1 MSDGPATFETNP
13 RLLKTL
19 LNDAHSGILQ
29 LPDFQRSWVW
39 DEERIKSLV
48 ASVSRGFP
56 IGALMTLQTG
66 GEVEFKPRL
75 IEGVPA
81 VPMDT
86 KAASLLLD
94 GQQRVTSLYQVAFR
108 NAVVETVTPK
118 NRKVRRW
125 FYLDMVTALDPDSD
139 REEAVI
145 GVPEDRVLRSDFGRS
160 VELDLSSRLK
170 EIENLHYPISEV
182 FRFDEWMSSFWE
194 SSDQFPDFQQRR
206 EVVMQFKSKILE
218 RFTEYQIPVI
228 TLGRETSR
236 EAVCVVFEKVNTGGK
251 ALDAFELITAMYAAE
266 GHELRKDWFG
276 EGSGEPGRADRL
288 RQVLR
293 LPSQDAGVLAGVG
306 NTDFMQIIALF
317 HTRDRRAEASAEGR
331 SGKDL
336 PQVSATRQ
344 TLLSLPLSA
353 YLKYEAK
360 AEAGLVAAAK
370 FLISL
375 GIFRVLDLPYQ
386 SQVVPLAAILAELG
400 SEAESRDVRDKLEK
414 WYWNGV
420 FGELYGS
427 STETRIA
434 KDFIEVVSWARGSGD
449 DPSTIRDATVRADRL
464 LTMRT
469 RLSAAYKGVSALLL
483 KAGARDI
490 RTGQPFDKT
499 VFFDEN
505 VDIHHLFPQDWCK
518 KRGIDRRQYDS
529 ILNKSPLSARTNRM
543 IGGKA
548 PSQYLTTLEEGEN
561 NRELARVRLADA
573 ISSHLASP
581 ELLRSDDFYGFL
593 EDRQRRIIVEI
604 ERAIGQQV
612 YYADLPPEE
621 GDDVDELDALSPL
634 VET

>member
-1 MSDGPATFETNP
+1 MGVHMSDGPATFETNP

-19 LNDAHSGILQ
+19 LNDAHSGLIQ

-75 IEGVPA
+75 IEGVPDLPGDNRA
-81 VPMDT
+81 T
-86 KAASLLLD
+86 SLLLD

-108 NAVVETVTPK
+108 NAVVHTVTPK

-125 FYLDMVTALDPDSD
+125 FYLDMVAALDPDSD
-139 REEAVI
+139 REQAVV
-145 GVPEDRVLRSDFGRS
+145 GVPEDRVLRSEFGR
-160 VELDLSSRLK
+160 VIELDLSSRLK

-194 SSDQFPDFQQRR
+194 SSDAFPDFQQRR
-206 EVVMQFKSKILE
+206 EIVMEFKSRVLE

-276 EGSGEPGRADRL
+276 EGAALPGRADRL
-288 RQVLR
+288 RQTLR
-293 LPSQDAGVLAGVG
+293 LPSQEAGVLAGVG
-306 NTDFMQIIALF
+306 NTDFMQIVALF
-317 HTRDRRAEASAEGR
+317 HTRDRRADASAEGR
-331 SGKDL
+331 SGKEL

-353 YLKYEAK
+353 YLKYESR

-370 FLISL
+370 FLINL

-400 SEAESRDVRDKLEK
+400 PEAESRTVRDKIEK
-414 WYWNGV
+414 WFWNGV

-434 KDFIEVVSWARGSGD
+434 KDFVEVVAWARGTAEE
-449 DPSTIRDATVRADRL
+449 PSTIRDATVRADRL

-483 KAGARDI
+483 TAGARDL
-490 RTGQPFDKT
+490 RTGQAFDKT

-518 KRGIDRRQYDS
+518 KQGIDRKLYDS
-529 ILNKSPLSARTNRM
+529 ILNKSPLSARTNRK

-548 PSQYLTTLEEGEN
+548 PSQYLLTLEEGESGSD
-561 NRELARVRLADA
+561 LARQQLSDA

-581 ELLRSDDFYGFL
+581 ELLWADDFHGFL
-593 EDRQRRIIVEI
+593 QDRQSRIIAEI
-604 ERAIGQQV
+604 EKAIGQQV
-612 YYADLPPEE
+612 YVADLPPEE
-621 GDDVDELDALSPL
+621 GDEGDDVEA
-634 VET
+634 

>member
-19 LNDAHSGILQ
+19 LNDAHSGLIQ

-75 IEGVPA
+75 IEGVPDLPGDNA
-81 VPMDT
+81 
-86 KAASLLLD
+86 AASLLLD

-108 NAVVETVTPK
+108 NAVVHTVTPK

-125 FYLDMVTALDPDSD
+125 FYLDMVAALDPDSD
-139 REEAVI
+139 REQAVV
-145 GVPEDRVLRSDFGRS
+145 GVPEDRVLRSEFGR
-160 VELDLSSRLK
+160 VIELDLSSRLK

-194 SSDQFPDFQQRR
+194 SSDAFPDFQQRR
-206 EVVMQFKSKILE
+206 EIVMDFKSKVLE

-276 EGSGEPGRADRL
+276 EGAALPGRADRL
-288 RQVLR
+288 RQTLR
-293 LPSQDAGVLAGVG
+293 LPSQEAGVLAGVG
-306 NTDFMQIIALF
+306 NTDFMQIVALF
-317 HTRDRRAEASAEGR
+317 HTRDRRADASAEGR
-331 SGKDL
+331 SGKEL

-353 YLKYEAK
+353 YLKYESR

-370 FLISL
+370 FLINL

-400 SEAESRDVRDKLEK
+400 PEAESRNVRDKIEK
-414 WYWNGV
+414 WFWNGV

-434 KDFIEVVSWARGSGD
+434 KDFIEVVAWARGAAEE
-449 DPSTIRDATVRADRL
+449 PSTIRDATVRADRL

-483 KAGARDI
+483 TAGARDL
-490 RTGQPFDKT
+490 RTGQAFDKT

-518 KRGIDRRQYDS
+518 KQGIDRKLYDS
-529 ILNKSPLSARTNRM
+529 ILNKSPLSARTNRK
-543 IGGKA
+543 IGGNA
-548 PSQYLTTLEEGEN
+548 PSQYLLTLEEGGSGSD
-561 NRELARVRLADA
+561 LARQQLSDA

-581 ELLRSDDFYGFL
+581 ELLWADDFHGFL
-593 EDRQRRIIVEI
+593 QDRQRRIIAEI
-604 ERAIGQQV
+604 EKAIGQQV
-612 YYADLPPEE
+612 YVADLPPEE
-621 GDDVDELDALSPL
+621 GDEGDDVEA
-634 VET
+634 

>member
-1 MSDGPATFETNP
+1 MNDGPATFETNP

-19 LNDAHSGILQ
+19 LNDAHSGALQ

-75 IEGVPA
+75 IEGVP
-81 VPMDT
+81 DT
-86 KAASLLLD
+86 PGDTRAASLLLD

-118 NRKVRRW
+118 NRRVKRW
-125 FYLDMVTALDPDSD
+125 FYIDMVSALDPDSD
-139 REEAVI
+139 REQSVI
-145 GVPEDRVLRSDFGRS
+145 GVPEDRVLRSEFGR
-160 VELDLSSRLK
+160 VVDLDLSTRLK
-170 EIENLHYPISEV
+170 EIENLHYPMSEV

-194 SSDQFPDFQQRR
+194 SSDEFSDFQHRR
-206 EVVMQFKSKILE
+206 EIVMRFKSKILE

-228 TLGRETSR
+228 TLGRGTSR

-276 EGSGEPGRADRL
+276 ERAGKPGRADRL
-288 RQVLR
+288 REVLR
-293 LPSQDAGVLAGVG
+293 LPSQDVGVLAGVG

-331 SGKDL
+331 SGKEL

-353 YLKYEAK
+353 YLKYEDQ
-360 AEAGLVAAAK
+360 AEAGLVSAAK

-386 SQVVPLAAILAELG
+386 SQIVPLAAILAELG
-400 SEAESRDVRDKLEK
+400 SETESRDVRSRIEK
-414 WYWNGV
+414 WFWNGV

-434 KDFIEVVSWARGSGD
+434 KDFVEVVAWARGSSEE
-449 DPSTIRDATVRADRL
+449 PSTIRDATVRADRL

-483 KAGARDI
+483 KAGASDL

-518 KRGIDRRQYDS
+518 KQGIDRNQYDS
-529 ILNKSPLSARTNRM
+529 ILNKSPLSARTNRK

-548 PSQYLTTLEEGEN
+548 PSQYLSNLEEGEN
-561 NRELARVRLADA
+561 DPVVARERLSDA
-573 ISSHLASP
+573 ISSHLASA

-593 EDRQRRIIVEI
+593 EDRQRRIIGEI
-604 ERAIGQQV
+604 EKVIGQQV
-612 YYADLPPEE
+612 YVVDLPAEE
-621 GDDVDELDALSPL
+621 GDDVDE
-634 VET
+634 VEA

>member
-19 LNDAHSGILQ
+19 LNDAHSGLIQ

-75 IEGVPA
+75 IEGVPDLPGDSRA
-81 VPMDT
+81 S
-86 KAASLLLD
+86 SLLLD

-108 NAVVETVTPK
+108 NAVVHTVTPK

-125 FYLDMVTALDPDSD
+125 FYLDMVAALDPDSD
-139 REEAVI
+139 REQAVV
-145 GVPEDRVLRSDFGRS
+145 GVPEDRVLRSEFGRV

-194 SSDQFPDFQQRR
+194 SSDAFPDFQQRR
-206 EVVMQFKSKILE
+206 EIVMEFKSKVLE

-276 EGSGEPGRADRL
+276 EGASLPGRADRL
-288 RQVLR
+288 RQTLR
-293 LPSQDAGVLAGVG
+293 LPSQEAGVLAGVG
-306 NTDFMQIIALF
+306 NTDFMQIVALF
-317 HTRDRRAEASAEGR
+317 HTRDRRADASAEGR
-331 SGKDL
+331 SGKEL

-353 YLKYEAK
+353 YLKYESR

-370 FLISL
+370 FLINL

-400 SEAESRDVRDKLEK
+400 PEAESRTVRDKIEK
-414 WYWNGV
+414 WFWNGV

-434 KDFIEVVSWARGSGD
+434 KDFVEVVAWARGTAEE
-449 DPSTIRDATVRADRL
+449 PSTIRDATVRADRL

-483 KAGARDI
+483 TAGARDL
-490 RTGQPFDKT
+490 RTGQAFDKT

-518 KRGIDRRQYDS
+518 KQGIDRKLYDS
-529 ILNKSPLSARTNRM
+529 ILNKSPLSARTNRK

-548 PSQYLTTLEEGEN
+548 PSQYLLTLEEGESGSD
-561 NRELARVRLADA
+561 LARQQLSDA

-581 ELLRSDDFYGFL
+581 DLLWADDFHGFL
-593 EDRQRRIIVEI
+593 QDRQRRIIAEI
-604 ERAIGQQV
+604 EKAIGQQV
-612 YYADLPPEE
+612 YVADLPPEE
-621 GDDVDELDALSPL
+621 GDEGDDVEA
-634 VET
+634 